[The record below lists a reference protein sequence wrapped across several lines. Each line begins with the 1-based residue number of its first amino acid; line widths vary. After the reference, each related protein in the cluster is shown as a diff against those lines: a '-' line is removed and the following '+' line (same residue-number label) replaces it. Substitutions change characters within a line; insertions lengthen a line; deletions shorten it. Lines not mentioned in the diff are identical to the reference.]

1 MTKDFHS
8 GCSFDKGRHPRP
20 RRGERLTLNLEEGNP
35 PNPSRE
41 KYENSKS
48 NFKDLEDGTAKSKSE
63 KCELANLTER
73 DLEDGLQVY
82 IREI

>member
-1 MTKDFHS
+1 MKIANPTERDFKDLE
-8 GCSFDKGRHPRP
+8 GGTPN
-20 RRGERLTLNLEEGNP
+20 LN
-35 PNPSRE
+35 RE

-73 DLEDGLQVY
+73 DLEDVIQV
-82 IREI
+82 